1 MPTKNTNK
9 KYYNLGR
16 VKNCVCLCYQILIKH
31 ECRVPAKSIIIG
43 HRLSMVHCHSIRWRS
58 VRHSI
63 SALNWIVVAANL
75 LSTCPTPGNINGGNR
90 RGGRSLPFFEFLTP
104 FPVTSRIRNG
114 DPAASRLFRIV
125 LLAAKQHSVN
135 CDGGEVGEADQML
148 FKLIE
153 LIEFVSLEQKP
164 LHFPEFSLLC
174 FCFSSDGVHL

>member
-1 MPTKNTNK
+1 MSIPPTSMPTKNTNK

-114 DPAASRLFRIV
+114 TQRHHV
-125 LLAAKQHSVN
+125 Y
-135 CDGGEVGEADQML
+135 
-148 FKLIE
+148 
-153 LIEFVSLEQKP
+153 FVSYSSP
-164 LHFPEFSLLC
+164 LNNIQSTAMAVKWGKQTKCYLN
-174 FCFSSDGVHL
+174 